1 MTVHEN
7 ITVADAIEAHS
18 TAYAAFQSSDEIGPS
33 LAEEAAALALAE
45 RRNMTDGEFLAALH
59 VLLEREVAVWGEAA
73 SGEPFA
79 LLAILCRS
87 YFEPGDGV

>member
-1 MTVHEN
+1 MIVHEN

-45 RRNMTDGEFLAALH
+45 RRNMTDGEFLAALKAIY
-59 VLLEREVAVWGEAA
+59 ERETALHRPEP
-73 SGEPFA
+73 GEPFA
-79 LLAILCRS
+79 LLAFACRS
-87 YFEPGDGV
+87 FFEPEADV